1 MTSINMSGIPD
12 FSTSEVLVLAK
23 RIFGRA
29 GVVRSLPSYRDQNFW
44 IEAGPDQGVVLKIV
58 NAEEPLEV
66 IRLQQ
71 AAMQRAVQAGLPC
84 PEIITTRSGELW
96 SRATKNGL
104 HYWIWCMSH
113 MPGKPIASLSY
124 HSKTLLFEWGCT
136 LGALD
141 RALES
146 LDVAFMNQK
155 AEWNLSHA
163 ASVIA
168 DKRGYVTDIHT
179 KEWIEHVLKQYAAI
193 PQEVWAGLRQSTIH
207 NDANDYN
214 LLINPAGFS
223 TIEGEQISAV
233 LDFGD
238 MVKAHTINELAIAA
252 AYACLDKAYPLQVI
266 GEVARGYHAMNPL
279 SEEELSVLFVLVCM
293 RLCVSICMAAKEQAL
308 RPSEAYIG
316 VSQAP
321 IRRTLPRLVSINMKT
336 ATAVLRVACGYP
348 ASPKK
353 SKVKAYL
360 ATQVA
365 QTRRIPV
372 VSGLEPD
379 DALVIDLGVDSHLVA
394 GDPAQNEAVALGS
407 RIAAEMQK
415 HNKRV
420 AVGRYNEPRLLYN
433 VSFFKTGTRLTDE
446 SRTIHLGM
454 DFFAPVGTMV
464 FAPLAG
470 TLHAIAFNP
479 LPQDYGG
486 VVLLKHLTPEG
497 EAFYTLYGHL
507 SKASLLDKKVGQE
520 VSPGDPLGELGSE
533 AENVG
538 WPPHLHFQV
547 MVDDLG
553 LGTDFPGV
561 ALASERNVW
570 TELSPDPNE
579 ICGIAPKCFPPE
591 KGSKADTWSK
601 RRLRLGPNLSLGYD
615 EPIKALRG
623 WKQYLFDETGR
634 RYIDGYN
641 NVPHVGHAHPRVV
654 EAAGRQMSILNTNTR
669 YLHDAILEYAEALCK
684 TLPASLSV
692 CYFLNSASEANELAL
707 RMARVTTRQK
717 DMMVLDA
724 AYHGHTTSLIDISP
738 YKHNG
743 PGGSGPPDW
752 VHTLPLPDLFRGVYK
767 AEDVLAGEKYAQ
779 AVYAKIAELNAIG
792 RGVCGF
798 IAETCPSVGGQ
809 LFLPKGYL
817 STVYRAIREAGGVCI
832 ADEVQT
838 GLGRIGTHFWAFEAH
853 GVVPD
858 MVIMGKPLGNGHPI
872 GALVTTPEIATAF
885 HNGMEFFST
894 FGGNPVSCVVGREV
908 LKVVQEENWMAHAK
922 LVGDRL
928 WEQLRTLQSG
938 FPIIGDVRGS
948 GLFGGVELVR
958 DELLT
963 PADREAQYVVNRMR
977 AHGILIGTDGP
988 FHNVVKIRPP
998 MPFDQSNADLL
1009 VDRLGQILHEL
1020 DSVRP

>member
-1 MTSINMSGIPD
+1 MIGIPD
-12 FSTSEVLVLAK
+12 FSTSEVLVLAN

-29 GVVRSLPSYRDQNFW
+29 GVVRPLPSYKDQNFW
-44 IEAGPDQGVVLKIV
+44 IEAESGKGVVLKIV
-58 NAEEPLEV
+58 NAGEPLEV

-71 AAMQRAVQAGLPC
+71 MAMQQAVQAGIPC
-84 PEIITTRSGELW
+84 PEMITTLSGENW
-96 SRATKNGL
+96 GRAMKNGV

-113 MPGKPIASLSY
+113 MPGRPIATLRY
-124 HSKTLLFEWGCT
+124 HNKKLLFDWGRT

-141 RALES
+141 KALES
-146 LDVAFMNQK
+146 LDVAFINQNT
-155 AEWNLSHA
+155 EWNLSNA
-163 ASVIA
+163 ASVIT
-168 DKRGYVTDIHT
+168 DKLVYVADIHIR
-179 KEWIEHVLKQYAAI
+179 EWIEQVLKQYSVI
-193 PQEVWAGLRQSTIH
+193 PEEVWAGLRQSTIH
-207 NDANDYN
+207 NDANDHN
-214 LLINPAGFS
+214 FLVNPSGFS
-223 TIEGEQISAV
+223 AMEGGQISAV

-252 AYACLDKAYPLQVI
+252 AYACLDKEHPIQVI
-266 GEVARGYHAMNPL
+266 GEVAKGYHSVNPL
-279 SEEELSVLFVLVCM
+279 SETELSVLFVLVCM
-293 RLCVSICMAAKEQAL
+293 RLSVSICMAAKEQAL
-308 RPSEAYIG
+308 RPQDAYIG
-316 VSQAP
+316 VSQGP
-321 IRRTLPRLVSINMKT
+321 IRRTIPRLAAINMKT
-336 ATAVLRVACGYP
+336 ATAVLRVACGYS
-348 ASPKK
+348 ASPKQ
-353 SKVKAYL
+353 SQIKAYL
-360 ATQVA
+360 ATQIT
-365 QTRRIPV
+365 QTRRVPV
-372 VSGLEPD
+372 VSGLESE
-379 DALVIDLGVDSHLVA
+379 DALVIDLGVDSPLVA
-394 GDPAQNEAVALGS
+394 GDPIQNVAAVLGS
-407 RIAAEMQK
+407 RIVTEMEK
-415 HNKRV
+415 HNKQV

-433 VSFFKTGTRLTDE
+433 APFFKTGTRLTDE

-470 TLHAIAFNP
+470 TIHAFAFNP

-497 EAFYTLYGHL
+497 EDFYTLYGHL
-507 SKASLLDKKVGQE
+507 SRASLLDKKVGQE
-520 VSPGDPLGELGSE
+520 VRSGDPLGELGSE

-579 ICGIAPKCFPPE
+579 ICGIASRCFPPE
-591 KGSKADTWSK
+591 KPSKANTWSK
-601 RRLRLGPNLSLGYD
+601 RQLRLGANLSLGYD
-615 EPIKALRG
+615 EPVKVLRG

-641 NVPHVGHAHPRVV
+641 NVPHVGHAHPRIV
-654 EAAGRQMSILNTNTR
+654 EAACRQMSILNTNTR

-684 TLPASLSV
+684 TLPAPLSV

-707 RMARVTTRQK
+707 RMARTATRQK
-717 DMMVLDA
+717 DLMVLDA

-743 PGGSGPPDW
+743 PGGNGPPNW
-752 VHTLPLPDLFRGVYK
+752 VHTLPLPDLFRGAYK
-767 AEDVLAGEKYAQ
+767 AEDLLAGTKYAQ
-779 AVYAKIAELNAIG
+779 AVYAKIEELKATG

-817 STVYRAIREAGGVCI
+817 STVYQAIREGGGVCI

-872 GALVTTPEIATAF
+872 GVLVTTPEIAAAF

-908 LKVVQEENWMAHAK
+908 LNVVQEENWMAHAK
-922 LVGDRL
+922 HVGDRL
-928 WEQLRTLQSG
+928 WGQLRVLQSD

-958 DELLT
+958 DALQT

-998 MPFDQSNADLL
+998 MPFDIENADLL
-1009 VDRLGQILHEL
+1009 VNRFGEILHEL
-1020 DSVRP
+1020 ISIRP